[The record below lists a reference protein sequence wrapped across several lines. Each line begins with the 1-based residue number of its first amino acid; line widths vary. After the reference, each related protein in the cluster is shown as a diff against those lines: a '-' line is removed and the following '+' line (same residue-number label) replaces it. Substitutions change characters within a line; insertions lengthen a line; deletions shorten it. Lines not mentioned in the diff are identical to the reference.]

1 MDKKNNQKNQSKN
14 KQNNCKKNSQKDC
27 DKANNWNRSD
37 KNEY

>member
-1 MDKKNNQKNQSKN
+1 MDKKNNQKNKSKN